1 MTILTFQNFSKR
13 RNSTKRPLD
22 SAGTSVNV
30 NLKDSTSIESPVFEL
45 ASNDFTINYVKAFGA
60 YYFVNDIVSVV
71 NGIIELHCQKDVL
84 ATFKDDI
91 GNYTAFVER
100 AASSYDVTIHD
111 TAISQKTS
119 YAQKITGA
127 TVTMLA
133 SEAKRGLY
141 VIRTAGRNGVN
152 SYAITASDLA
162 DIMDYC
168 YNPSNSD
175 YVNFTGDVVRIM
187 LQDPFH
193 YITDLRWIG
202 LTDGM
207 VSSVTGSG
215 SSYPTRAVMLGW
227 FAAKDGNNSPI
238 TGHVVQPSAYYPT
251 SVVHGSVDVPAISN
265 YFNDFRDWS
274 SDWTKYTLYVPGC
287 GSFPVDGLAVKDGIS
302 IDYGIDLI
310 TGDMGATVYRGAVAD
325 TGKSVLMT
333 LSGKAGCPVQ
343 IGQVAPNSSA
353 IIQTVEAGVK
363 AWQRKEMPDLQ
374 EIVTGIQAVT
384 QPTPST
390 IGANGSP
397 GQIQFM
403 PDAFLTK
410 YIYDSAG
417 IPLAVQGRPLC
428 QNVTLSTLSGFV
440 KCGGASLDIA
450 GEGGDK
456 DAVNAFLNGGFYY
469 E

>member
-1 MTILTFQNFSKR
+1 MTILVFQNFSKR
-13 RNSTKRPLD
+13 RNSTKTPQD
-22 SAGTSVNV
+22 SAGTALNV
-30 NLKDSTSIESPVFEL
+30 HLKDGTSIESPVFEL

-60 YYFVNDIVSVV
+60 YYFVNDIVSTAQGVL
-71 NGIIELHCQKDVL
+71 ELHCQKDVL
-84 ATFKDDI
+84 ATFKSEI

-100 AASSYDVTIHD
+100 AASSYDPTIHD
-111 TAISQKTS
+111 TAISQKTN

-152 SYAITASDLA
+152 SYAISAADLA
-162 DIMDYC
+162 SIMEYC
-168 YNPSNSD
+168 YDPDNQD
-175 YVNFTGDVVRIM
+175 YLAFTGDVVRIM

-193 YITDLRWIG
+193 YITDIRWIG

-207 VSSVTGSG
+207 VSEVTGSG
-215 SSYPTRAVMLGW
+215 SVYPVRAVMLGW
-227 FAAKDGNNSPI
+227 FSAKDGGNNPI
-238 TGHVVQPSAYYPT
+238 TGHVVQPSTYYPS
-251 SVVHGSVDVPAISN
+251 SVVHGSVDVPAISQH
-265 YFNDFRDWS
+265 FNDFRDWS
-274 SDWTKYTLYVPGC
+274 SDWTKYALYVPGC
-287 GSFPVDGLAVKDGIS
+287 GSFPVDGLAVKDGLS

-310 TGDMGATVYRGAVAD
+310 TGDMGATVYRGGTSD
-325 TGKSVLMT
+325 TGRSVLMT

-374 EIVTGIQAVT
+374 EVVTGIQAVT
-384 QPTPST
+384 QSSPST

-428 QNVTLSTLSGFV
+428 QNVQLSTFSGFV
-440 KCGGASLDIA
+440 KCAGASLDIA